1 MSDYEQP
8 LPGGVRH
15 GRTVRVGETVRKPS
29 GPWTPTIQVL
39 LAHLVAKG
47 LPVPRPLGV
56 DEQGRETL
64 SYIEGRA
71 SLYPWPEILK
81 TQQGIACVGRT
92 LRMFHDAIADF
103 VPPSPCIWQDFENR
117 PPAYGEIVCHGD
129 FGPYNL
135 IWSESE
141 IVGVVDWE
149 FARPAVPMR
158 DLAWAAVTC
167 VPLRRDEGDPN
178 LVFRPT
184 LAEARL
190 RLIRLLE
197 SYGRVDR
204 AAVIDACI
212 ALRDEMTSKM
222 VSRGPRGIEPWK
234 TLLDKGMP
242 DGNARDNAWLA
253 ANRDFLLHDG

>member
-1 MSDYEQP
+1 
-8 LPGGVRH
+8 
-15 GRTVRVGETVRKPS
+15 VGETVRKPS

-47 LPVPRPLGV
+47 FPAPRPLGV
-56 DEQGRETL
+56 DDRGREIL
-64 SYIEGRA
+64 SYVEGRA
-71 SLYPWPEILK
+71 SHFPWPEILK
-81 TQQGIACVGRT
+81 TQPGIECVGRT
-92 LRMFHDAIADF
+92 LRIFHAEIADF
-103 VPPSPCIWQDFENR
+103 VAPSPCIWQDFESR
-117 PPAYGEIVCHGD
+117 PPAIGEIVCHGD

-149 FARPAVPMR
+149 FARPAAPIR
-158 DLAWAAVTC
+158 DVAWAAMTC
-167 VPLRRDEGDPN
+167 VPLRRDEGDIN

-184 LAEARL
+184 LEQARL
-190 RLIRLLE
+190 RLIGLLD
-197 SYGRVDR
+197 SYGFVDR

-222 VSRGPRGIEPWK
+222 VSRSQQGIEPWK

-242 DGNARDNAWLA
+242 DGNALDNAWLVE
-253 ANRDFLLHDG
+253 NRAFLLSDG